1 MGRDAAGGPNHR
13 NHSRKHHCT
22 WRVPKAPMHLEARMS
37 QPLEVIVAWGPT
49 IIDVLHL
56 QVGERFTLGEGS
68 PYGGV
73 EDLVPP
79 GQSITLASVDAD
91 GPRIYLPEGVSG
103 VYQAGDVLTPLSA
116 EQNRS
121 LVLGREGRV
130 RAEAGALTLYFQ
142 RVEAA
147 ERPARSG
154 LLSLLGDV
162 RGIAGAAVLHAVFLL
177 VALALPPESQA
188 LSMDN
193 FDEQPRWVETS
204 LVPQQEK
211 DLFKGLDPVAKPED
225 PRGAEPTGPAEP
237 TDPALPPSG
246 SQWEPKGPKVAG
258 GGLTPK
264 ARQDVAIAAATELSN
279 VLGDGDLFGGASP
292 LGQRAISALD
302 GLNGG
307 DPGTGL
313 AMNGPR
319 GGGGLFE
326 GPLGGAG
333 LPGGP
338 TGGPRGPA
346 GLAPGGYRTRTGRPG
361 PRTDYPGERGEG
373 TPKFKVTPQTPL
385 VEDGLSR
392 EEIQRVVRL
401 KQGEYRYCYE
411 KQLQGRPDL
420 EGKVTLK
427 FVVGPTGR
435 VLVTEVLE
443 DTLADGEVASCIA
456 NKARLWQFPVPRGGG
471 VVAVKYPFL
480 FRRS

>member
-1 MGRDAAGGPNHR
+1 
-13 NHSRKHHCT
+13 
-22 WRVPKAPMHLEARMS
+22 MS

-56 QVGERFTLGEGS
+56 RVGERFTLGEGS
-68 PYGGV
+68 PYGGID
-73 EDLVPP
+73 DLVAP

-103 VYQAGDVLTPLSA
+103 VYQAGDVLTPLPA

-147 ERPARSG
+147 ERPARG
-154 LLSLLGDV
+154 GVLSLLGDL

-177 VALALPPESQA
+177 VALALPPQGQA
-188 LSMDN
+188 LSIDGFDAGGGWVHAEYVPESRMD
-193 FDEQPRWVETS
+193 
-204 LVPQQEK
+204 K
-211 DLFKGLDPVAKPED
+211 DLFKKLEMIGKNEGGEDGHEAPE
-225 PRGAEPTGPAEP
+225 PGEPT
-237 TDPALPPSG
+237 PALPPSG
-246 SQWEPKGPKVAG
+246 SQAEPKHPIKPATVPTRLERLAQAHG
-258 GGLTPK
+258 
-264 ARQDVAIAAATELSN
+264 AATELTN
-279 VLGDGDLFGGASP
+279 VLNGGELFGGASP
-292 LGQRAISALD
+292 LGQKAISALD

-307 DPGTGL
+307 DPGTGV

-319 GGGGLFE
+319 GGGGLFD
-326 GPLGGAG
+326 GSLGGP
-333 LPGGP
+333 PG
-338 TGGPRGPA
+338 GGPRGPA
-346 GLAPGGYRTRTGRPG
+346 AGLEPGGYRTRPGRPG
-361 PRTDYPGERGEG
+361 PRTQYPDERGDG
-373 TPKFKVTPQTPL
+373 GPKFKVVPQTPV

-392 EEIQRVVRL
+392 DEIQRVVRL

-411 KQLQGRPDL
+411 KQLQSRPDL

-443 DTLADGEVASCIA
+443 DTLGEGEVASCIA
-456 NKARLWQFPVPRGGG
+456 NKARNWQFPRPRGGG